1 VDNLNKLMSAGVV
14 PQKHTLTDADLG
26 IIAALTAA
34 EVESLI
40 NLKQKLGDDF
50 IHRNGKLVANC
61 FL

>member
-1 VDNLNKLMSAGVV
+1 MSAGVV
-14 PQKHTLTDADLG
+14 PDDHTLTDADLG

-34 EVESLI
+34 EVEALI

-50 IHRNGKLVANC
+50 IQRNGCQNIANC

>member
-1 VDNLNKLMSAGVV
+1 MSAGVV

>member
-1 VDNLNKLMSAGVV
+1 MDNLTTLMSAGVV
-14 PQKHTLTDADLG
+14 PQDHTLTDADLG

-34 EVESLI
+34 EIAALI

-50 IHRNGKLVANC
+50 IQRNGQNVANC

>member
-1 VDNLNKLMSAGVV
+1 MDNLTTLMSAGVV
-14 PQKHTLTDADLG
+14 PEDHTLTDADLG

-34 EVESLI
+34 EIAALI

-50 IHRNGKLVANC
+50 IQRNGQNVANC